1 MMAMIL
7 ILYYLKRV
15 HTIFTWFI
23 YMKIHKEKEK
33 KNKKSQIGATF
44 KCLLSCPFKSE
55 AMVSGPKDT

>member
-7 ILYYLKRV
+7 ILLFEMSSYNIYIV
-15 HTIFTWFI
+15 I

-33 KNKKSQIGATF
+33 KNKKSQIRATF

>member
-7 ILYYLKRV
+7 ILLFEKSSYN
-15 HTIFTWFI
+15 I
-23 YMKIHKEKEK
+23 YMFYLHHKEKEK
-33 KNKKSQIGATF
+33 KNKKSQVRATF